1 MGFDWEPQS
10 RLQRSR
16 FINPYYKASLMKK
29 TLLIASAVSA
39 VFVGSALITS
49 NHTTLAQ
56 EPKAA
61 KAAKAATPDS
71 VERTRQTVQ
80 MLDEIYKQTIVL
92 ITDKYVH
99 DEDDFPAG
107 SAAVALFKSIS
118 NSGSHQVR
126 LLDATGDPY
135 EAENVAKDDFEKQGI
150 KRLKQGEKY
159 IEQVVQK
166 DGKPHLRAMTP
177 VPVVM
182 EKCVMC
188 HAHYA
193 DAKPGEPIGAISY
206 MIPIK

>member
-1 MGFDWEPQS
+1 
-10 RLQRSR
+10 
-16 FINPYYKASLMKK
+16 MKK
-29 TLLIASAVSA
+29 RLLIASAVSA
-39 VFVGSALITS
+39 ILVGGAVATS
-49 NHTTLAQ
+49 GRATRAD

-61 KAAKAATPDS
+61 NPPAEAA
-71 VERTRQTVQ
+71 VERTRQTVK

-135 EAENVAKDDFEKQGI
+135 EAENVAKDAFEKQGI
-150 KRLKQGEKY
+150 KRLKKGEKY

-182 EKCVMC
+182 EKCIMC
-188 HAHYA
+188 HPHYA

-206 MIPIK
+206 MVPIR